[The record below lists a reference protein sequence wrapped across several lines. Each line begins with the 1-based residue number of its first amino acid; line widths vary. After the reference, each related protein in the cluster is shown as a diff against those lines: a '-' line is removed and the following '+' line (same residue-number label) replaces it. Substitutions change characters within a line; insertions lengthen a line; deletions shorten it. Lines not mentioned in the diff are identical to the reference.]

1 MKTLT
6 RYFFKGLLI
15 AIPVVATIY
24 VVYIVFIKIDSLFG
38 FSFPGLGIIM
48 TFTIITLIG
57 LLASNILT
65 RWFVNLIDTIF
76 TRLPLVKMIY
86 TSLKDLIN
94 AFVGEKKGFNKP
106 VMVRLLRDSDI
117 YVLGFITQ
125 SDLTNLGIT
134 DKVAVYLP
142 QAYNFAGNL
151 LIVPQNDI
159 TPLKADSSDVMK
171 FIISGGVTTTKSRVS
186 ERINE

>member
-15 AIPVVATIY
+15 TIPVVATIY

-38 FSFPGLGIIM
+38 FGFPGLGIVL

-57 LLASNILT
+57 ILASNFFT

-94 AFVGEKKGFNKP
+94 AFVGEKKGFNRP

-151 LIVPQNDI
+151 LIVPQKDI

-171 FIISGGVTTTKSRVS
+171 FIISGGITTTKSRPS
-186 ERINE
+186 EAINE